1 MRQEKADSLVPVH
14 NKVSKPHVD
23 SADILIIGNGI
34 AGLTAA
40 IEARNLAP
48 DVRIVMITD
57 QNHPTINTPAL
68 KQFAIGKLT
77 REQLLAYPPG
87 TERTQGIHLI
97 HGHVE
102 EINAQEKFISLAGG
116 RGFGYGTLLI
126 ATGSAPN
133 SLPAKLPGRDF
144 DGVITLHR
152 LRDYLNL
159 RRRLGEVKEAVVIGG
174 GSHAIETVMGLL
186 HWGIH
191 VHWFI
196 RSQTFLPRMLDE
208 TASTLVLE
216 RVQQAG
222 ATIYTGTE
230 AIGIVGRVGSVAG
243 VVTTQQQFIPCQ
255 LVAACTGTK
264 AVTTLA
270 EHCNVPMKHKNGIL
284 VDERLRSSV
293 RDIYVAGDA
302 AALKNPLTG
311 EYEPRAQWY
320 AAVLQGRMAGAM
332 MTGHRE
338 QVKQTFGVPWH
349 ATQLGAFSMLMVG
362 NPLDASVGVTP
373 LTGSSRGGYRR
384 MTLLDDRLV
393 GYLSLG
399 TVQPDSLAIKRIIDE
414 GLPVGDITRELLR
427 GDFDARRYFS
437 RQHRHQARGM
447 VTTGRLPDSDPA
459 PAFSSGRP
467 AVTRHLSDASA
478 GVRQAPAFSSGRPT
492 VARPTT
498 EVLPSPFASPAAS
511 APARQTAPLPE
522 PEGRRSHE
530 QPFIYE
536 YEAEEINPFAG
547 DLPSLAPEVV
557 ESTLEAF
564 PDQKPRTASGSLW
577 TYSDQKPAAK
587 VRQPAR
593 NLWSYDEPKGR
604 GR

>member
-270 EHCNVPMKHKNGIL
+270 EHCSVPMKHKNGIL

-362 NPLDASVGVTP
+362 NPLDTAAGVTP